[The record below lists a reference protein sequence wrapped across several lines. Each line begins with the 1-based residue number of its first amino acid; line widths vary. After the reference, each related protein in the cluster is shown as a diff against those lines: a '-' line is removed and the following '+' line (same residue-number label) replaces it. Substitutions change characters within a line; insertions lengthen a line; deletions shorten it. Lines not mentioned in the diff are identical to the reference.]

1 MTLRQLVSW
10 FDRLQR
16 RRGVFGFPLAV
27 RLKYAEDHGS
37 YLGAIVT
44 YYAFFSLFPLLL
56 VAATVLGFVLRG
68 HAALQ
73 RSVGKSVLGTFPIV
87 GHDLR
92 VHALTGN
99 GVALGVGL
107 TLSLWAGGRVFIAA
121 ESVMDQIWGIPPRR
135 RPGFVAV
142 RLRALLLGLVLGS
155 GAVGTSALNAFG
167 TVGAGHGLLWRI
179 GSFAFSTAA
188 NVALFWLAFRLLTA
202 DQVSWRQLRGG
213 AVLAAFAWELLLAGG
228 SLYVHYV
235 VASASN
241 TYGTFAGVIGLLS
254 FIYLSV
260 QITLLAAETNVVAT
274 RRLWPRS
281 LPFADG
287 GPTTDG
293 DRTAL
298 ELREAAVGGEFPATA
313 VAFGRPVST
322 GARRTGE
329 KDEAGRT

>member
-1 MTLRQLVSW
+1 MPLGNLVRW

-16 RRGVFGFPLAV
+16 SRSVLGFPLAV
-27 RLKYAEDHGS
+27 RLKYSEDQGS

-56 VAATVLGFVLRG
+56 VAATVLGFVLHG
-68 HAALQ
+68 DPSLQ
-73 RSVGKSVLGTFPIV
+73 RSVGRSVLGTFPIV

-107 TLSLWAGGRVFIAA
+107 TLALWAGNRVFIAA
-121 ESVMDQIWGIPPRR
+121 GSVMDHIWGIPPRR
-135 RPGFVAV
+135 QPGLVGA

-167 TVGAGHGLLWRI
+167 TVGPGHSLLWRI
-179 GSFAFSTAA
+179 GSFALSTAA
-188 NVALFWLAFRLLTA
+188 NIALFWLAFRLLTA

-213 AVLAAFAWELLLAGG
+213 AVLAALAWELLLAGG
-228 SLYVHYV
+228 SLYVHHV
-235 VASASN
+235 VAAASN

-287 GPTTDG
+287 EPITDA
-293 DRTAL
+293 DRRAL
-298 ELREAAVGGEFPATA
+298 ELREAAVGAESPAGA
-313 VAFGRPVST
+313 VAFPAASQQRRSAT
-322 GARRTGE
+322 GERDEARRT
-329 KDEAGRT
+329 

>member
-1 MTLRQLVSW
+1 MRLGHVLSW
-10 FDRLQR
+10 FDRRQR
-16 RRGVFGFPLAV
+16 SRSVLGFPLAV
-27 RLKYAEDHGS
+27 WLKYSEDQGR

-68 HAALQ
+68 DPSLQ
-73 RSVGKSVLGTFPIV
+73 RSVGRSVLGTFPIV

-107 TLSLWAGGRVFIAA
+107 TLALWAGNRVFIAA
-121 ESVMDQIWGIPPRR
+121 GRVMDHIWGIPPRR
-135 RPGFVAV
+135 QPGFVGA
-142 RLRALLLGLVLGS
+142 RLRGLLLGVVLGS

-167 TVGAGHGLLWRI
+167 TVGPGHGLLWRI
-179 GSFAFSTAA
+179 GSFALSTAA
-188 NVALFWLAFRLLTA
+188 NIALFWLAFRLLTA
-202 DQVSWRQLRGG
+202 DEVSWRQLRGG
-213 AVLAAFAWELLLAGG
+213 AVLAALAWELLLAGG
-228 SLYVHYV
+228 SLYVHHV
-235 VASASN
+235 VAAASN

-293 DRTAL
+293 DRSAL
-298 ELREAAVGGEFPATA
+298 ELREAAVGGASPASA
-313 VAFGRPVST
+313 VAFPQPSSR
-322 GARRTGE
+322 GAGRTGE
-329 KDEAGRT
+329 RDEPGRT